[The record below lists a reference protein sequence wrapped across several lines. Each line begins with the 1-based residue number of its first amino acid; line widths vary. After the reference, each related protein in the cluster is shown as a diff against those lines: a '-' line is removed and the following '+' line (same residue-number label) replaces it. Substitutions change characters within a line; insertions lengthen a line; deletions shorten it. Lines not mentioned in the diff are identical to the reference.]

1 MALYQGVLVYAP
13 APVPYNLLI
22 TDSRDCIVDLNRRR
36 EMARCR
42 GDARSDPDPW
52 RVLKHLKYFWNLPKS
67 QLTIVVC
74 TQLPKSGTALN
85 RTWSCRGAF

>member
-36 EMARCR
+36 EMA
-42 GDARSDPDPW
+42 
-52 RVLKHLKYFWNLPKS
+52 
-67 QLTIVVC
+67 
-74 TQLPKSGTALN
+74 
-85 RTWSCRGAF
+85 